1 MPYRKKIYRM
11 IDTIDVE
18 KSFTG
23 RYGAPGQ
30 KREKKHKATPE
41 DIERQNRWNSIK
53 KLTRK
58 INANF
63 TTGDHHV
70 ILTYRKENRLSVE
83 QSKKAIK
90 KFLRV
95 MRGAYKKVGLPFKW
109 ILTTEYENKA
119 IHHHIILNDGFEHG
133 MNTMRLVQE
142 LWEYGRPKETPLDDT
157 GDYKDLAAYFVKETA
172 RTNKEKS
179 KPSYQCS
186 RNLVTPEPEIE
197 VVSAKTFSKNPKP
210 FQGYYIDKDSLI
222 EGINPVTGFLYQH
235 YTMIRIKNPKK
246 KKGGG

>member
-1 MPYRKKIYRM
+1 M

-41 DIERQNRWNSIK
+41 DIERQNLWNSIK

-58 INANF
+58 MNANY
-63 TTGDHHV
+63 TAGDHHV
-70 ILTYRKENRLSVE
+70 ILTYRRENRLSVE
-83 QSKKAIK
+83 QSEKAIA

-95 MRGAYKKVGLPFKW
+95 MRGAYKKAGLPFKW
-109 ILTTEYENKA
+109 VLTTEYKTKA
-119 IHHHIILNDGFEHG
+119 IHHHLVINDGFEYG
-133 MNTMRLVQE
+133 INTMRLVQE
-142 LWEYGRPKETPLDDT
+142 LWEYGRPKEVPLDDT
-157 GDYKDLAAYFVKETA
+157 GDYKGLAAYFVKETA
-172 RTNKEKS
+172 VKNNEKP
-179 KPSYQCS
+179 KTSYHCS
-186 RNLVTPEPEIE
+186 RNLVTPEPEVEIID
-197 VVSAKTFSKNPKP
+197 AKTFSKNPKP
-210 FQGYYIDKDSLI
+210 FQGYYIDKNSLI